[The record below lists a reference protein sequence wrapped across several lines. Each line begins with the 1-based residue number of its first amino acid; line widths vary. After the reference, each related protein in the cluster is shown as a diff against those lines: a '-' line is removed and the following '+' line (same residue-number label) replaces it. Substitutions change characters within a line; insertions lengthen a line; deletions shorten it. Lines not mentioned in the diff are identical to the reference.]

1 MEKAAGIKIT
11 GTDSLRTNNDNKSKE
26 LRRDV
31 NKLRM
36 TLAKQLL
43 HLFKKILKK
52 RNLKFSPFHK
62 NELKT
67 TATTTKTDGTICFCQ

>member
-1 MEKAAGIKIT
+1 MRKAAGIKIT

-36 TLAKQLL
+36 TLAKNS
-43 HLFKKILKK
+43 FFICSKKY
-52 RNLKFSPFHK
+52 
-62 NELKT
+62 
-67 TATTTKTDGTICFCQ
+67 